1 MENTSFRQLV
11 NTLDETRA
19 APIPE
24 AKLGNEQRLAI
35 SALRV
40 NHSNYNH
47 QCVLD
52 LHLRMQQDFGKIN
65 QRWGFRVVS
74 NDDYWQIDIAR
85 MEYWFMDAR
94 DATLFALK
102 YSGEGFSI
110 DQ

>member
-1 MENTSFRQLV
+1 MENTSSRQLV

-19 APIPE
+19 APV
-24 AKLGNEQRLAI
+24 EQPVVI
-35 SALRV
+35 SALHV

-47 QCVLD
+47 QRVRD
-52 LHLRMQQDFGKIN
+52 LHLRMQRDFGKIN

-74 NDDYWQIDIAR
+74 NDDYWKNQIVKL
-85 MEYWFMDAR
+85 EYWFQDAR
-94 DATLFALK
+94 DAILFALK

>member
-1 MENTSFRQLV
+1 MENTSSRQLA
-11 NTLDETRA
+11 NTLDKTRA
-19 APIPE
+19 APV
-24 AKLGNEQRLAI
+24 EQPVII
-35 SALRV
+35 SALHV
-40 NHSNYNH
+40 NHTNYNH
-47 QCVLD
+47 QRVLD

-74 NDDYWQIDIAR
+74 NDDYWQIDIAK

-94 DATLFALK
+94 DATIFALK